1 MFVCSDTRRTHRTG
15 SAIQILDTAAEFDR
29 CKFVRNV
36 RLGLVN
42 FFGNLL
48 EGGGAIVYNGIASAS
63 VGRPL
68 PPLAVSRSSF
78 VRNEA
83 LGPGG
88 AIIAYNI
95 PEPFEFEGRVRF
107 RRNVSVQNATLNDFA
122 DVDIDFP

>member
-1 MFVCSDTRRTHRTG
+1 MIRVQAVVKYDML
-15 SAIQILDTAAEFDR
+15 ADI
-29 CKFVRNV
+29 VRNV

-48 EGGGAIVYNGIASAS
+48 DGGGAVVYNGIFSAS
-63 VGRPL
+63 LGRPL